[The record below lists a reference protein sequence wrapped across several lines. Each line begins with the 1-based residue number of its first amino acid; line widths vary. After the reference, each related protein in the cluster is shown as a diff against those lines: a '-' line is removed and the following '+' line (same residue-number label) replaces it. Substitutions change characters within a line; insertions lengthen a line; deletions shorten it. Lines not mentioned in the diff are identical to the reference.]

1 MKLIALEKL
10 LKKTRFAVVD
20 GPFGTQLH
28 ASDYTEKG
36 IPLIR
41 IKNIGVNRFIFDDIK
56 FITEKKFQDLK
67 RSAVYPNDILL
78 AKTGATIGKVCLV
91 PREIKEG
98 LIASS
103 CAKISIDEQ
112 KASPALIS
120 YFLNTNYC
128 YKQII
133 GKSVGSTRSTI
144 NLENIKRIKV
154 PDIPL
159 SIQRKIA
166 SILEKAESVKG
177 KRKEANRLTDEF
189 LKSAFLEM
197 FGDPVRNTKGWKICE
212 VEDIAANE
220 KHSIKAGPFGSSLKK
235 EYYVKK
241 GYKIYGQEQVIKDDL
256 TFGDYYISEEKYKT
270 LASNKIKEGD
280 ILISLVGTFG
290 KISVVP
296 KKFEPGIINPRLMKI
311 TLNQKM
317 MIPILF
323 KFLLVSEGIRA
334 RIENY
339 SHGGTMG
346 IVNVG
351 IMKKIKIPVP
361 PIPLQQKFANLVQ
374 KVEKL
379 KEKQRESENELNNL
393 FNSLMQKAFRGE
405 LA

>member
-1 MKLIALEKL
+1 MTRVNFEYFKLGNIVDCLDSKRVPLNEIERKQRIGDIPYYGANGLVGFVNDYLFDEQLLLLAEDGGAWGPKEKSSYMVFGKSWVNNHAHVL
-10 LKKTRFAVVD
+10 RCKPKVDITYLMNYLNYVDLRKYITGTTR
-20 GPFGTQLH
+20 GKLNQ
-28 ASDYTEKG
+28 
-36 IPLIR
+36 
-41 IKNIGVNRFIFDDIK
+41 NRM
-56 FITEKKFQDLK
+56 
-67 RSAVYPNDILL
+67 NDIDVLF
-78 AKTGATIGKVCLV
+78 
-91 PREIKEG
+91 P
-98 LIASS
+98 
-103 CAKISIDEQ
+103 
-112 KASPALIS
+112 
-120 YFLNTNYC
+120 
-128 YKQII
+128 
-133 GKSVGSTRSTI
+133 
-144 NLENIKRIKV
+144 
-154 PDIPL
+154 PL
-159 SIQRKIA
+159 PIQRKIA
-166 SILEKAESVKG
+166 SILEKAESARE
-177 KRKEANRLTDEF
+177 KRREANRLTDEF

-197 FGDPVRNTKGWKICE
+197 FGDPVRNPKGWKICK

-270 LASNKIKEGD
+270 LESNKIKEGD

-317 MIPILF
+317 MIPIFF
-323 KFLLVSEGIRA
+323 KFLLISEGIRA

-346 IVNVG
+346 IVNIG

-361 PIPLQQKFANLVQ
+361 PISLQQKLADLVQ

-379 KEKQRESENELNNL
+379 KEKQSESEKELNNL
-393 FNSLMQKAFRGE
+393 FNSLMQRAFRGE
-405 LA
+405 LV